1 MVARPRRDTG
11 GQALCAFVVPDRKAV
26 PAFDESAARAE
37 LRRSLPPHLLPAI
50 VRAVAAAWETVS
62 GKTDRNALPNPFD
75 ESQRP
80 RHADAPRSA
89 AGAAWAALPE
99 AEPAPGTHTPV
110 SGTPVPGGDSAPGL
124 DVTETTAG
132 IWARVL
138 RCDAANLGPS
148 FDFHELGG
156 DSLAVLEM
164 LSALGEEL
172 LERRSE
178 RDFLSRL
185 GPLSENLTLGRVVE
199 ARRSAL

>member
-1 MVARPRRDTG
+1 M
-11 GQALCAFVVPDRKAV
+11 
-26 PAFDESAARAE
+26 
-37 LRRSLPPHLLPAI
+37 
-50 VRAVAAAWETVS
+50 
-62 GKTDRNALPNPFD
+62 
-75 ESQRP
+75 
-80 RHADAPRSA
+80 
-89 AGAAWAALPE
+89 
-99 AEPAPGTHTPV
+99 
-110 SGTPVPGGDSAPGL
+110 
-124 DVTETTAG
+124 TETTAG

-178 RDFLSRL
+178 RAFLSRL